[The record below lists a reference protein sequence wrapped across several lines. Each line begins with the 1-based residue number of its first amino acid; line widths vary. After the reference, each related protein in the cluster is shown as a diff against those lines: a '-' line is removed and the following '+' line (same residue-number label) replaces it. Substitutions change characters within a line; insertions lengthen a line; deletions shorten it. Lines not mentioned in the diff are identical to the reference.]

1 MKRTRKSSEA
11 EDLLDEETTF
21 SIHAKGNHNHSYSSL
36 GFINE
41 DEDAGDVERQPKLK
55 RNHLASMTS
64 LHTIINTNISDE
76 FDGDNNKKIR
86 LKNKRQQTKA
96 KSMFNSIWDKIT
108 EHSALLSKLKMIVLI
123 IYCVSMV
130 IIFSMRDE
138 REENWSQLVISN
150 TTSNRFVCNSD
161 SNVDSASSFLRL
173 EIKGPFRDIKDHPSY
188 SLIDN
193 KFIEIHVF
201 DGVTH
206 NAGSSVGTWTLV
218 SQRAISNTTI
228 HPQVN
233 ELANVF
239 ELPRAYRK
247 DQVTFYVETNDAVA
261 NSFAFNC
268 VQLDESYR
276 YAILLSIVLLTF
288 VYTLIIFELIHRSL
302 AAGSD
307 LLFLVVTLFQII
319 V

>member
-1 MKRTRKSSEA
+1 MVMKRTRKSSEA

-36 GFINE
+36 GFIDENE
-41 DEDAGDVERQPKLK
+41 DADDVVRQPKLK
-55 RNHLASMTS
+55 RNPLGSMTS
-64 LHTIINTNISDE
+64 LHTIINTNLSDE
-76 FDGDNNKKIR
+76 FDGDNTKKIR
-86 LKNKRQQTKA
+86 FKGSKKQTKA
-96 KSMFNSIWDKIT
+96 KSIFDRIGNKIT
-108 EHSALLSKLKMIVLI
+108 EHSALLSKLKMAVLI

-138 REENWSQLVISN
+138 REENWSQLVISD
-150 TTSNRFVCNSD
+150 TTSNRFVCKSD
-161 SNVDSASSFLRL
+161 SNVDSSSSFLRL
-173 EIKGPFRDIKDHPSY
+173 EIKGPFKDIKDHPSY
-188 SLIDN
+188 SPIDN
-193 KFIEIHVF
+193 KFIEINVF
-201 DGVTH
+201 DGVAR
-206 NAGSSVGTWTLV
+206 NGGSSMGTWTLV

-239 ELPRAYRK
+239 ELPRAYRQ

-276 YAILLSIVLLTF
+276 YAIVLSVVLLMF

-302 AAGSD
+302 AAG
-307 LLFLVVTLFQII
+307 LLSFCCC
-319 V
+319 